1 MKIVFVDINPFYNQY
16 SDHKDFELDNE
27 FPSNYSL
34 SIFGK
39 ALISR
44 NLHILNSLYNI
55 EKIVIPKKSD
65 FLMSVINENN
75 SFDIEIEDINSE
87 EILEVENFRPNDYE
101 DKNLDVNLK
110 DKSNSY
116 LGIKS
121 SENQNVI
128 LSNKK
133 DTLYLP
139 CNIIIEKNSTK
150 ENIGYRLFQYP
161 WNFLE
166 NVMELLHAEVKDNV
180 ISKNASIA
188 KSSIIDGPCIIED
201 DVVIDDFV
209 KIKGPSYIGR
219 NSYIGMGSLIRN
231 SIIEKNTNI
240 GFNCEVGKSYFA
252 GNAKISHHNVILDS
266 LIGKNVWFGGYSGT
280 ANVLLSRKNIRYSID
295 GKLID
300 IGKTHFGAVVSNNSS
315 IGASVIILPGRTI
328 PPNSVIQA
336 GTIFQK

>member
-39 ALISR
+39 SLISR
-44 NLHILNSLYNI
+44 NLYVLNSLYNI
-55 EKIVIPKKSD
+55 EKIIIPKKSG

-75 SFDIEIEDINSE
+75 SFDIEIEDIEYE
-87 EILEVENFRPNDYE
+87 EILELENVSSNDYK
-101 DKNLDVNLK
+101 DIKGDANLK
-110 DKSNSY
+110 DKTNSY

-121 SENQNVI
+121 NENQNVI
-128 LSNKK
+128 LPNKK
-133 DTLYLP
+133 DILYLP

-150 ENIGYRLFQYP
+150 ENIEYRLFQYP
-161 WNFLE
+161 WEFLE
-166 NVMELLHAEVKDNV
+166 NVMELLRSEVKDKL

-266 LIGKNVWFGGYSGT
+266 LIGKKVWFGGYSGT
-280 ANVLLSRKNIRYSID
+280 ANVLLSRKNIHYNIN

-328 PPNSVIQA
+328 PPNSVVQA